1 MRHLYL
7 RAAPPTPGHLLVAVA
22 ALIVAACAPDREMT
36 PVREIAITI
45 DDTTL
50 PDGPLFDG
58 EKRTRMLIDA
68 LANAGVDEAMFFV
81 TTGNVEQAGPAGD
94 ARIRAYAEAGHALAN
109 HSHSHL
115 WLHEQDADDY
125 IADLDRAIARL
136 ARFDNVQ
143 PYFRFP
149 YLDEG
154 REVAKRD
161 RLRAALA
168 ERGLRNGY
176 VTVGTWDWFLV
187 SLVSEAQSQGI
198 DVSMDA
204 LRDLYVDIFVTSAEY
219 YDELARQALGRSPRH
234 VLLLHEN
241 DLAALFIDDAVAAL
255 RRAGFRVIRATDA
268 FDDPI
273 AADEPDTLY
282 LGQGRVAALAHVA
295 GVADEDLRSPT
306 ENADYLRA
314 RFDAEVARLPDP
326 GHVAHLH
333 E

>member
-1 MRHLYL
+1 MSNRLPTER
-7 RAAPPTPGHLLVAVA
+7 RAVIRLAALGVAV
-22 ALIVAACAPDREMT
+22 LLGACSAPGDRP

-45 DDTTL
+45 DDATL
-50 PDGPLFDG
+50 SDGPLFDG
-58 EKRTRMLIDA
+58 EERTRRLIDA
-68 LANAGVDEAMFFV
+68 LAAAGVDEAMFFV
-81 TTGNVEQAGPAGD
+81 TTGNVDRAGAAGD
-94 ARIRAYAEAGHALAN
+94 ARIRAYADAGHTLAN

-115 WLHEQDADDY
+115 WLHEQEADDY

-136 ARFDNVQ
+136 AAFDNVQ
-143 PYFRFP
+143 PYYRFP

-154 REVAKRD
+154 RDVVKRD

-187 SLVSEAQSQGI
+187 NLVSEAQSSGV
-198 DVSMDA
+198 DVDMDA
-204 LRDLYVDIFVTSAEY
+204 LRDLYVDVFVTSAEY
-219 YDELARQALGRSPRH
+219 YDALAQEALGRSPKH

-241 DLAALFIDDAVAAL
+241 DLAALFIDDAVDGL

-273 AADEPDTLY
+273 AATEPDTLY

-295 GVADEDLRSPT
+295 GLPDEDLRSPT
-306 ENADYLRA
+306 ENAGYLRS
-314 RFDAEVARLPDP
+314 RFSAEVARLPDP
-326 GHVAHLH
+326 EHAAQAQD
-333 E
+333 

>member
-1 MRHLYL
+1 MSN
-7 RAAPPTPGHLLVAVA
+7 PPVNDRGKVPLLA
-22 ALIVAACAPDREMT
+22 ALLAVLSVAACASGQDET

-45 DDTTL
+45 DDATL

-58 EKRTRMLIDA
+58 TERTRRLIDA
-68 LANAGVDEAMFFV
+68 LAAAGVDEAMFFV
-81 TTGNVEQAGPAGD
+81 TTGNVDQAGPAGD
-94 ARIRAYAEAGHALAN
+94 ARIRAYTEAGHTLAN
-109 HSHSHL
+109 HSHSHW

-136 ARFDNVQ
+136 SAFDNVR
-143 PYFRFP
+143 PWYRFP

-154 REVAKRD
+154 RDIDKRD
-161 RLRAALA
+161 RLRAALS

-187 SLVSEAQSQGI
+187 NLVTEAQSQGI
-198 DVSMDA
+198 DVDIDA

-219 YDELARQALGRSPRH
+219 YDALAQKALGRSPRH

-255 RRAGFRVIRATDA
+255 RRAGFRIIRASEA

-273 AADEPDTLY
+273 AAVEPDTLY
-282 LGQGRVAALAHVA
+282 LGQGRVAALARIA
-295 GVADEDLRSPT
+295 GLPDAELRSPT
-306 ENADYLRA
+306 ENADYLRS
-314 RFDAEVARLPDP
+314 RFNAEVARLPDP
-326 GHVAHLH
+326 EHAAHLH